1 MTCFE
6 GVQKPMIGY
15 IPNQNWKVLQVCS
28 SPFVSGVGITLEAV
42 WGACEGWTHL
52 RINLSSAKDYPIATV
67 ISEPYGWHFRRHCA
81 LGLCERFA

>member
-1 MTCFE
+1 MN
-6 GVQKPMIGY
+6 GY
-15 IPNQNWKVLQVCS
+15 IPNQNWDVLQVCS

-67 ISEPYGWHFRRHCA
+67 ISEPYGWHFKEA
-81 LGLCERFA
+81 LCTWVM